1 MSENRQP
8 DFEHRTSFEHRIT
21 QQGLSFRYAKGASLF
36 RGREFHDY
44 HEIMYLIQV
53 SGFFISEKKNI
64 PLHPDMIIIIP
75 QKTFH
80 NFKLEN
86 ESEYTRYCLNF
97 HDTPD
102 YGDLI
107 PLCMNDIYI
116 LDNPG
121 SKITEI
127 FKELEMSFH
136 NGLNDAEQRIL
147 LGADLARLMLE
158 LKLDTNKKAV
168 TDTRDTN
175 SLVAMALRYIN
186 EHYTD
191 DISLER
197 IARELHVSKSLL
209 SHRFQ
214 KELNISV
221 YRYITEKKLLLAKQ
235 LIKDGVPA
243 VTASISAGFKDYS
256 TFYRAYVKRYAS
268 PPSGAKL

>member
-1 MSENRQP
+1 MYEMEQP
-8 DFEHRTSFEHRIT
+8 DFAQKTSFEHKIT
-21 QQGLSFRYAKGASLF
+21 HQGISFRYAKGSSLF
-36 RGREFHDY
+36 QGREFHDY

-64 PLHPDMIIIIP
+64 PLHPDMVIIIP
-75 QKTFH
+75 HKTFH

-86 ESEYTRYCLNF
+86 ILN
-97 HDTPD
+97 
-102 YGDLI
+102 
-107 PLCMNDIYI
+107 
-116 LDNPG
+116 NPG

-127 FKELEMSFH
+127 FKELELSFH
-136 NGLNDAEQRIL
+136 NGLNDAEQRL
-147 LGADLARLMLE
+147 LLEADLIRLMLE

-168 TDTRDTN
+168 TDARDTN
-175 SLVAMALRYIN
+175 SLVSMTLRYIN

-191 DISLER
+191 DISLES

-221 YRYITEKKLLLAKQ
+221 YRYITEKRLLLAKQ
-235 LIKDGVPA
+235 LIKDGIPA